1 MTPQSHQS
9 LTCLVAAR
17 SFLPVL
23 LLLFAG
29 SGCSALVYEIVWLQ
43 LLQLVIGS
51 SAISLAVLLG
61 TFMGGMCL
69 GSLLLPRILSPRF
82 HPLRV
87 YAALEVGIGI
97 IGLVVLFGMPS
108 LGRFY
113 MSMVGSGWTGI
124 MLRGVVCGLCLLPPT
139 MLMGATLPAIARIV
153 PQQEFENKLDAPGVS
168 WLGLFYGGNI
178 AGAVFGCLLAGFYL
192 LRVYDMA
199 TGVYFAATLNAIVAL
214 IALGIAAA
222 TPYVPEERRGEGA
235 RGRGS
240 DEEGENSG
248 GLQVES
254 KAVHCSPSRPLPPS
268 PVLSSW
274 PVYVAIALSGAGA
287 LAAEVIWTRLLSLLL
302 GGTVYT
308 FSIILAVFLAGLG
321 LGSAVGSTLARR
333 STRPRV
339 LLGGCQWLLAAA
351 IAWTAY
357 MLAHSLPYWPINPSL
372 SSSPWLNFQLD
383 LVRCLWA
390 ILPAT
395 FLWGASFPLAL
406 AAVAEP
412 GQDPGRLVGGVYAA
426 NTIGAIVGALAASL
440 LLIQWLGTQHGQRL
454 LIGLSLISAMLLL
467 APLLWPFR
475 QIDTSQGISK
485 KASLKIVGVLTL
497 LAAVGVP
504 GFLAWAISESPWEL
518 VAFGRYLLTYQN
530 QWSRLYVGEGMNS
543 SVAVTE
549 VGDVRNFH
557 VSGKVEASTD
567 PTDMRVQRMLGHI
580 PALLHPRPRS
590 VLVVGCGAGVTAG
603 SFVTYPDIER
613 IVICEIEPLVPQV
626 VASYFAKENYDVVHD
641 PRVEIVFDDARHYIL
656 TTREKFDIITSDPI
670 HPWVK
675 GSATLYTKEYFE
687 LCQEHLNP
695 NGLITQW
702 VPLYETTGEVVKSE
716 IATFFDIFPQGT
728 IWANSKDGQGYD
740 LMLLGQVE
748 PTKINVDELQGR
760 LEQSDRAAVA
770 KSLDD
775 VGFSGTVSLF
785 KTYAG
790 RASNLQAWLARA
802 EINRDSNLRLQYLA
816 GMGLHVNQSKS
827 IYDEI
832 TSYRRFPEDVFV
844 GSGMR
849 NTALRWALESQNS
862 VQ

>member
-1 MTPQSHQS
+1 
-9 LTCLVAAR
+9 
-17 SFLPVL
+17 
-23 LLLFAG
+23 
-29 SGCSALVYEIVWLQ
+29 
-43 LLQLVIGS
+43 
-51 SAISLAVLLG
+51 
-61 TFMGGMCL
+61 
-69 GSLLLPRILSPRF
+69 
-82 HPLRV
+82 
-87 YAALEVGIGI
+87 
-97 IGLVVLFGMPS
+97 
-108 LGRFY
+108 
-113 MSMVGSGWTGI
+113 
-124 MLRGVVCGLCLLPPT
+124 
-139 MLMGATLPAIARIV
+139 
-153 PQQEFENKLDAPGVS
+153 
-168 WLGLFYGGNI
+168 
-178 AGAVFGCLLAGFYL
+178 
-192 LRVYDMA
+192 
-199 TGVYFAATLNAIVAL
+199 
-214 IALGIAAA
+214 
-222 TPYVPEERRGEGA
+222 
-235 RGRGS
+235 
-240 DEEGENSG
+240 
-248 GLQVES
+248 
-254 KAVHCSPSRPLPPS
+254 
-268 PVLSSW
+268 
-274 PVYVAIALSGAGA
+274 
-287 LAAEVIWTRLLSLLL
+287 
-302 GGTVYT
+302 
-308 FSIILAVFLAGLG
+308 
-321 LGSAVGSTLARR
+321 
-333 STRPRV
+333 V

-395 FLWGASFPLAL
+395 FLWGASVPLAL

-440 LLIQWLGTQHGQRL
+440 LVIQWLGTQHGQRL
-454 LIGLSLISAMLLL
+454 LIGLSLVSAMLLL
-467 APLLWPFR
+467 TPLLWPFR
-475 QIDTSQGISK
+475 QIDTSRGMTK
-485 KASLKIVGVLTL
+485 KAVLKIAAVLTL
-497 LAAVGVP
+497 LAAVGLP
-504 GFLAWAISESPWEL
+504 GFLAWTISKSPWEL

-530 QWSRLYVGEGMNS
+530 QWSRMYVGEGMNS

-567 PTDMRVQRMLGHI
+567 PTDMRLQRMLGHI
-580 PALLHPRPRS
+580 PALLHAQPRS

-626 VASYFAKENYDVVHD
+626 VSSYFAKENYDVVHD
-641 PRVEIVFDDARHYIL
+641 PRVEIVYDDARHYIL

-716 IATFFDIFPQGT
+716 IATFFDVFPQGT

-740 LMLLGQVE
+740 LMLLGQTE